1 MKTLKSEERLIV
13 AADFKPEADMKFPNI
28 MGATRRAW
36 VWNQVIALA
45 EKLEGTG
52 ACLKINSAL
61 RACGYDLIDEIHA
74 CGLLV
79 FADLKLFDIK
89 ETLSIDGMFLRE
101 SKPELLTVVCS
112 AGVDSMIALKLELPD
127 TEILGVQV
135 LTNLKEE
142 DTMNMFG
149 CTINDAVLKFAKI
162 AQLGKTDGLISSGKE
177 VAMLKENFGE
187 YLSLNTPAIRPLWA
201 VVKNDDQNQKRTMTP
216 AEAITAGA
224 DRIVVGRP
232 ITQAK
237 DPYDAVMR
245 TIDEIDSV
253 KK

>member
-1 MKTLKSEERLIV
+1 MKTLKPEERLIV
-13 AADFKPEADMKFPNI
+13 AADFKPEADVKFPNEDY
-28 MGATRRAW
+28 ASRRAW
-36 VWNQVIALA
+36 ISDKVLSLA

-52 ACLKINSAL
+52 VCLKVNSAL
-61 RACGYDLIDEIHA
+61 RACGYDLIDSIHFY
-74 CGLLV
+74 GLMV

-89 ETLSIDGMFLRE
+89 ETLSIDAILLRE
-101 SKPELLTVVCS
+101 AKPELLTVVCS
-112 AGVDSMIALKLELPD
+112 AGVDSMMSLKLELPE

-142 DTMNMFG
+142 DTINMFG

-216 AEAITAGA
+216 AEAILAGA

-245 TIDEIDSV
+245 TIEEIDSV
-253 KK
+253 NK